1 VRKQTIHNAIVFFAR
16 CLQIADPKHGKKNVL
31 IQAGLVDLS
40 FLYNNNNYVST
51 TITPSSLCKNLTNA
65 KPKEM

>member
-1 VRKQTIHNAIVFFAR
+1 MPATENLRSEMEH
-16 CLQIADPKHGKKNVL
+16 LHGKKNVL

-40 FLYNNNNYVST
+40 FLYNNNYVST

>member
-1 VRKQTIHNAIVFFAR
+1 MEH
-16 CLQIADPKHGKKNVL
+16 LHGKKNVL